1 MKKIFF
7 LLILVIA
14 CSKFASE
21 KQQYSSNVK
30 LPLYK
35 EATSGSE
42 VVYSLVKGNEFEIKE
57 KRIVKIT
64 DFLGAEEKKFEWY
77 LVKVNNIQGWTLGS
91 SVNSLQKD
99 STEDVNKFELS
110 GTWSE
115 LPLSYFPQDFSQF
128 IFLEIRSNNVL
139 LNPYGDFGR
148 FEFDNVSYI
157 KNGNLMKVISNNKEI
172 LIVKILSK
180 NTIEIIDSE
189 KYREG
194 GLSEDAKD
202 LIPALNKGNI
212 LVRM

>member
-1 MKKIFF
+1 MLF
-7 LLILVIA
+7 VA
-14 CSKFASE
+14 CSKFTFE

-35 EATSGSE
+35 ETTSGSE
-42 VVYSLVKGNEFEIKE
+42 VISFLVKGNEFEIKE

-64 DFLGAEEKKFEWY
+64 DFLGAEEKEFEWY
-77 LVKVNNIQGWTLGS
+77 LVKVNNIQGWTLSS

-99 STEDVNKFELS
+99 SMEDMNKFELS

-115 LPLSYFPQDFSQF
+115 LPFSYFPQDFSQF
-128 IFLEIRSNNVL
+128 IFLEIRPNSVS

-148 FEFDNVSYI
+148 FEFDNISYI
-157 KNGNLMKVISNNKEI
+157 KNGNLMNVISNNKEI

-194 GLSEDAKD
+194 GLSEDAKN

>member
-1 MKKIFF
+1 M
-7 LLILVIA
+7 LVVA

-35 EATSGSE
+35 ETTSGSE
-42 VVYSLVKGNEFEIKE
+42 VVSLLVKGNEFEIKE

-64 DFLGAEEKKFEWY
+64 DFLGAEKKEFEWY
-77 LVKVNNIQGWTLGS
+77 LVKVNNIQGWTLSS

-99 STEDVNKFELS
+99 SMEDMNKFELS

-115 LPLSYFPQDFSQF
+115 LPFSYFPQDFSQF
-128 IFLEIRSNNVL
+128 IFLEIRPNSVS

-148 FEFDNVSYI
+148 FEFDNISYI